1 MNEGARAGAAED
13 LPAQPDRRGDWKIYR
28 RLLRYVAPYWW
39 LFVIAIAG
47 YAAGGAAE
55 AYFLKL
61 FGELID
67 GWQNHAVEVARTL
80 PLLMLGAA
88 VVRGLGEIV
97 GELLLSRISF
107 AVVHR
112 IRTQLF
118 DQLLL
123 MPSAYFD
130 ASSQGHLVSRLT
142 YNVGQLRDTGADA
155 LKSVIQDGAKVAI
168 YFGYMLWLSWKLTL
182 IFAATAPLVAIV
194 VVYASRRFRR
204 LSRRIQN
211 SMGDVT
217 HVASEAVSGYRVVR
231 IFAGEEYERERFH
244 RSSDSNQRQNLK
256 MVATKVT
263 STQVIQV
270 FVAAALSIL
279 VALLLQPEIA
289 GDLSTGQIV
298 TLLGLAGMLARPVRK
313 LTEVNAR
320 LQRGLAAAED
330 IFGQMDQSAE
340 RDAGTLDVDRVA
352 GRIEFRH
359 LGFAYERGGVPV
371 LEDVNLI
378 IEPGQTVALVGKSGS
393 GKSTLASLIPRFY
406 EPTSGSVLLD
416 GRPLDAYRLAALR
429 RQIALVTQQV
439 TLFNDTLE
447 RNIAY
452 GALAEAPP
460 EAIRSAIERA
470 HADVFI
476 DEMENGLATL
486 VGDDGVLLSG
496 GQRQRI
502 AIARALLKD
511 APILILDEATSALDN
526 ESERHIQAAL
536 EEVMR
541 GRTTLVIAHRL
552 STIERADVIVVMD
565 AGRIVE
571 SGTHSELLAR
581 RGAYAS
587 LYDAEFAE
595 SAAPREP
602 SRAVPGSDER
612 PQDLPRSAARR
623 STGALRARFRAWLEA
638 RFVDAWYG
646 EASWPRLLAPLAWF
660 QRRGA
665 ARRRLDHL
673 TGRRTVWRAPVPVVV
688 VGNVTV
694 GGTGKTPF
702 VIWLVE
708 HLRAL
713 GHRPGIVS
721 RGHGG
726 TSNGSAERVSAASDP
741 ARVGDEPVLLAVRT
755 GCPVWIGH
763 DRAAAVGAMLAADAC
778 TVVVADDGLQHYGLG
793 RDFEIAVLDGQRLLG
808 NGRSLPAGPL
818 REPAERL
825 QTVDWRV
832 ICGVPAGVSG
842 VPAAAVAMD
851 AVMRIRPVAFVDL
864 VTRERLE
871 PAEFCERHPA
881 VDALAGIGNPARFA
895 ATLRELGIAARL
907 QALPDHYRFTAADI
921 VRSRGAII
929 VCTEKDA
936 VKLRRLPEFN
946 ANAAPGQWWY
956 LEIEVDLDAVACA
969 DLDARLR
976 RRGIVPATGSQ
987 NGAGT
992 GEVQES
998 ATGTTGI

>member
-1 MNEGARAGAAED
+1 MT
-13 LPAQPDRRGDWKIYR
+13 RGDVAMNRAHPDAVEESMARGERPGDWQIYR
-28 RLLRYVAPYWW
+28 RLLRYVVPYWW
-39 LFVIAIAG
+39 LFVFAIAG

-55 AYFLKL
+55 AYFLRL
-61 FGELID
+61 FGQLID
-67 GWQNHAVEVARTL
+67 GWQNHTIDVARTL
-80 PLLMLGAA
+80 PLMMLGAA

-107 AVVHR
+107 SVVHR

-194 VVYASRRFRR
+194 VVYASRRFRS

-231 IFAGEEYERERFH
+231 IFGGEDYERERFH
-244 RSSDSNQRQNLK
+244 RSSESNQRQNLK
-256 MVATKVT
+256 MIATKVT

-270 FVAAALSIL
+270 FVAAALAIL
-279 VALLLQPEIA
+279 IALLLQPEIA
-289 GDLSTGQIV
+289 GDLSTGEIV

-340 RDAGTLDVDRVA
+340 RDDGTLEVERVA
-352 GRIEFRH
+352 GRIEFRN
-359 LGFAYERGGVPV
+359 LGFAYEHGGVPV
-371 LEDVNLI
+371 LKDVNLV

-406 EPTSGSVLLD
+406 EPTSGAVLLD
-416 GRPLDAYRLAALR
+416 GRPLDAYRLATLR

-452 GALAEAPP
+452 GALADAPP
-460 EAIRSAIERA
+460 AAIRSAIERA
-470 HADVFI
+470 HANVFV
-476 DEMENGLATL
+476 DEMEHGLGTL

-552 STIERADVIVVMD
+552 STIERADVIVVMEE
-565 AGRIVE
+565 GRIVE
-571 SGTHSELLAR
+571 AGTHGELLAR

-587 LYDAEFAE
+587 LYDAEFAD
-595 SAAPREP
+595 SPARDPVRP
-602 SRAVPGSDER
+602 VPASDER
-612 PQDLPRSAARR
+612 VPEAAGTVSRR
-623 STGALRARFRAWLEA
+623 ARAPFGSRFRAWLEA
-638 RFVDAWYG
+638 RLVGAWYG
-646 EASWPRLLAPLAWF
+646 EASWPRLLAPLAWL
-660 QRRGA
+660 QRKSA
-665 ARRRLDHL
+665 ERRRLDYL
-673 TGRRTVWRAPVPVVV
+673 TGRHTVWRAPVPVVI
-688 VGNVTV
+688 VGNVTL

-702 VIWLVE
+702 AIWLVA
-708 HLRAL
+708 HLESL
-713 GHRPGIVS
+713 GHRPGVVS
-721 RGHGG
+721 RGYGG
-726 TSNGSAERVSAASDP
+726 SGGAAPERVTAASDP
-741 ARVGDEPVLLAVRT
+741 GRVGDEPLLIASRT

-763 DRAAAVGAMLAADAC
+763 DRAAAVRQLLAEDAC
-778 TVVVADDGLQHYGLG
+778 SIVVADDGLQHYGLG

-808 NGRSLPAGPL
+808 NGRSVPAGPL

-825 QTVDWRV
+825 ATVDWRV
-832 ICGVPAGVSG
+832 VCGM
-842 VPAAAVAMD
+842 PAARTVTAD
-851 AVMRIRPVAFVDL
+851 AVMQIRPVAFVDL
-864 VTRERLE
+864 VTCERVP
-871 PAEFCERHPA
+871 PAEFAARHPS

-895 ATLRELGIAARL
+895 ATLGELGIAARL
-907 QALPDHYRFTAADI
+907 HALPDHHRFTAADLA
-921 VRSRGAII
+921 VHEGAVV

-936 VKLRRLPEFN
+936 VKLRPLPGFV
-946 ANAAPGQWWY
+946 ARAAPGQWWY
-956 LEIEVDLDAVACA
+956 LEIEIDLDPTAVA

-976 RRGIVPATGSQ
+976 RRGILSSAAPQ
-987 NGAGT
+987 NVAET
-992 GEVQES
+992 
-998 ATGTTGI
+998 